1 VSVDL
6 VAVAADEPIARVG
19 RTMLAAGVRHVVVC
33 DGPRVVGVVS
43 LDDVL
48 DALLA

>member
-1 VSVDL
+1 
-6 VAVAADEPIARVG
+6 
-19 RTMLAAGVRHVVVC
+19 MLAAGVRHVVVFE
-33 DGPRVVGVVS
+33 GPRAVGVVC